1 MARELGPKGIHV
13 AHVVVDGPVDSE
25 FIRERFGLKV
35 RLSYYYPIMRR
46 KLRIDK
52 NVKDAPED
60 ALLSPDSI
68 AESFYHLY
76 TQSKNAWTHELD
88 LRPYSEKW

>member
-35 RLSYYYPIMRR
+35 RIWLPLSW
-46 KLRIDK
+46 
-52 NVKDAPED
+52 E
-60 ALLSPDSI
+60 
-68 AESFYHLY
+68 ES
-76 TQSKNAWTHELD
+76 
-88 LRPYSEKW
+88 